1 MRAMIVMV
9 ALVLTG
15 CAHASGVRYTF
26 APCNPGFQD
35 AVTACFYE
43 AGIGGPVVGY
53 DFYAD
58 SGIIEQHWKRQYES
72 CMFRRG
78 YQQLGGTTT
87 WHPKERFN
95 GVTGWP
101 WPNDPP
107 KSAWTWVRTA
117 GAGDRHYYDAECEP

>member
-1 MRAMIVMV
+1 MKTAGVAL
-9 ALVLTG
+9 ALVLAG
-15 CAHASGVRYTF
+15 CAHVSGVRYTF
-26 APCNPGFQD
+26 MPCNPGFQD
-35 AVTACFYE
+35 AVAACLYQ

-58 SGIIEQHWKRQYES
+58 SGIIEQEWKKRFEG

-78 YQQLGGTTT
+78 YNQVYGTTT
-87 WHPKERFN
+87 WRPKELFD
-95 GVTGWP
+95 GTEGWP

-117 GAGDRHYYDAECEP
+117 GAGDRHYYDAVCEP

>member
-1 MRAMIVMV
+1 MKAGAVT
-9 ALVLTG
+9 LVLVLAG
-15 CAHASGVRYTF
+15 CAHVSGVRYTF
-26 APCNPGFQD
+26 TPCNPGFQD
-35 AVTACFYE
+35 TVRACFYE

-95 GVTGWP
+95 GAAGWP

-117 GAGDRHYYDAECEP
+117 GP

>member
-1 MRAMIVMV
+1 MRVAAAMV
-9 ALVLTG
+9 ALALAG

-26 APCNPGFQD
+26 MPCNPGFQD
-35 AVTACFYE
+35 AVVACFYE
-43 AGIGGPVVGY
+43 AGMGPPTAAY

-58 SGIIEQHWKRQYES
+58 SGIIEQQWKKQYEN

-78 YQQLGGTTT
+78 YNQVYGTTT
-87 WHPKERFN
+87 WKPKEQFN
-95 GVTGWP
+95 GAAGWP

-117 GAGDRHYYDAECEP
+117 GAGDRHYYDAVCEP